1 VKAIIL
7 AGGLGTRLRPI
18 TLSCPKPL
26 LPIGNRPL
34 LHRLVLNLRAH
45 GVREFVFL
53 LHYQPQRFIDA
64 LGDGQRFD
72 AHFHYVVM
80 EKDLSTAG
88 SVKFAAEHITET
100 TLIYSGD
107 ILADLPLRRML
118 VFHQRRR
125 ALVTLALHAV
135 SAPLPYGLVLRDGD
149 GRLRRFFEKPTW
161 PQVFSDWINASIYL
175 IEPELLEHI
184 PGTERPVLFER
195 EVFPP
200 LAASGAE
207 IFGFPIS
214 GYWRDVGTPEDL
226 RLANMDYL
234 NGRLPKKML
243 TPDELTWHVPA
254 RNKSASHGA
263 VGHGS
268 KIAPDAQ
275 LDASVI
281 GADCRIDSHAK
292 IHGSVIFDG
301 AQLGKGAQVNNA
313 ILMSGVEVEAKAE
326 IHHNAVIAE
335 KAHIGAA
342 AIVAANAVVRKAG
355 RVASGA
361 TVSAK
366 RVLPTGYIRRFVDGG
381 SLLGSVK
388 GGMSTDFMR
397 WVGKTFAWRQRQ
409 HFEKSADHQILL
421 ATQEEELFNTW
432 SKALAQGILS
442 TGCDVHLLESVT
454 LPAARWALA
463 RKNGRYLG
471 GIYLSTD
478 RHAELIRLALI
489 HPTAEDFTTEES
501 CSLERI
507 DLLDAPNEGNLR
519 IVETAPV
526 QADYLSR
533 LLQCAFAADDS
544 SAPRLAPEAKSILHR
559 AVPVRAGV
567 VGQATA
573 GIIEKFFNLAGC
585 SAEIEMFPVDMSA
598 DFRRHTRAA
607 QKAFVQSLTDDV
619 GLGIWIGG
627 TGERLQLALSG
638 YGLLPR
644 GCSDALVAR
653 LLMEQDPTIQL
664 VAGWLFPHFIPAPTA
679 VWLPRFAGH
688 IRRYEGCMLTAACLR
703 SADAGA
709 RIIGFDGRGGIAFPP
724 ALASLEP
731 LAGQAGARLQKSS
744 PPSDEPCK
752 IAYPDAVM
760 AMAFLLRA
768 LEKISRDELLA
779 KLSGANLGYRLMP
792 CPDEAKAYLMRR
804 LVESYGHL
812 PAAFGDGIRLQ
823 ENDSNWIVIRPC
835 AGMEALEIYWEEN
848 PDSPARK
855 RESGF
860 NTIVRR
866 QLAHWRKT
874 HASSA
879 VASS

>member
-1 VKAIIL
+1 MKAIIL

-34 LHRLVLNLRAH
+34 LHRLVFNLRAY
-45 GVREFVFL
+45 GVREFIFL

-64 LGDGQRFD
+64 LGDGQRFE
-72 AHFHYVVM
+72 AQFHYVVM
-80 EKDLSTAG
+80 EKDLGTAG

-107 ILADLPLRRML
+107 ILAELPLRRML
-118 VFHQRRR
+118 VFHQRRG

-135 SAPLPYGLVLRDGD
+135 SAPLPYGLVLRDSD

-175 IEPELLEHI
+175 IEPGLLQHI
-184 PGTERPVLFER
+184 PGADRPILFEQ

-200 LAASGAE
+200 LAASGAK

-234 NGRLPKKML
+234 HGRLPKKML
-243 TPDELTWHVPA
+243 TPEELTSHDPTRGTTA
-254 RNKSASHGA
+254 RRGV
-263 VGHGS
+263 VGHRS
-268 KIAPDAQ
+268 QIAPDAH
-275 LDASVI
+275 LEASVI

-292 IHGSVIFDG
+292 IHGAVVFDG
-301 AQLGKGAQVNNA
+301 VHLGKGVQVNNA

-326 IHHNAVIAE
+326 IHHNAVVAE

-342 AIVAANAVVRKAG
+342 AIVAANAIVRNTA
-355 RVASGA
+355 RVACGA

-366 RVLPTGYIRRFVDGG
+366 RVLPTGYLRRFVDGG

-409 HFEKSADHQILL
+409 HCEKSADQQVLL

-454 LPAARWALA
+454 LPAARWALQ
-463 RKNGRYLG
+463 NGRYLG

-507 DLLDAPNEGNLR
+507 DLLDAPKEGNLR
-519 IVETAPV
+519 IMEAAPI

-533 LLQCAFAADDS
+533 LLQCVCATDDS
-544 SAPRLAPEAKSILHR
+544 PTRRQTPVRLAPQAHAVLHH
-559 AVPVRAGV
+559 AVPIRAGV

-573 GIIEKFFNLAGC
+573 RVVEKFFNLIGC
-585 SAEIEMFPVDMSA
+585 SAEIEMFPIDMSA

-607 QKAFVQSLTDDV
+607 QKAFVQSLTDEV
-619 GLGIWIGG
+619 GLGVWIGG
-627 TGERLQLALSG
+627 TGERLQLALPGS
-638 YGLLPR
+638 GLLPR
-644 GCSDALVAR
+644 GSSDALVAR
-653 LLMEQDPTIQL
+653 LLMEEDPTVQL
-664 VAGWLFPHFIPAPTA
+664 VAGWLFPHFSAA
-679 VWLPRFAGH
+679 LQPR
-688 IRRYEGCMLTAACLR
+688 IRRYEGCMLTTACLR
-703 SADAGA
+703 SAPAGA
-709 RIIGFDGRGGIAFPP
+709 LMIGFDGRGAIAFPP
-724 ALASLEP
+724 PALESGKISHP
-731 LAGQAGARLQKSS
+731 R
-744 PPSDEPCK
+744 

-768 LEKISRDELLA
+768 LGKISRGELLA
-779 KLSGANLGYRLMP
+779 KLCSVNLGYRLMP

-804 LVESYGHL
+804 LVESYSHL
-812 PAAFGDGIRLQ
+812 AGAFSDGIRLQ
-823 ENDSNWIVIRPC
+823 QNDSSWIVIRPC

-848 PDSPARK
+848 PDSPARQ

-860 NTIVRR
+860 NSTVRR

-874 HASSA
+874 HAPTD
-879 VASS
+879 VASSD

>member
-1 VKAIIL
+1 MKAIIL

-53 LHYQPQRFIDA
+53 LHYQPQLFIDA

-72 AHFHYVVM
+72 AHFRYVVM

-100 TLIYSGD
+100 TLLYSGD
-107 ILADLPLRRML
+107 ILADLPLHRML
-118 VFHQRRR
+118 VFHRRR
-125 ALVTLALHAV
+125 GALVTLALHAV

-184 PGTERPVLFER
+184 PGAERPVLFEQ

-207 IFGFPIS
+207 IFGFPIT

-234 NGRLPKKML
+234 NRRLPRKML
-243 TPDELTWHVPA
+243 TPEELSSHVAARDE
-254 RNKSASHGA
+254 SASHGV
-263 VGHGS
+263 VGHGGT
-268 KIAPDAQ
+268 IAPDAH
-275 LDASVI
+275 LEASVI
-281 GADCRIDSHAK
+281 GANCRIDSHAK
-292 IHGSVIFDG
+292 IHGTVIFDG
-301 AQLGKGAQVNNA
+301 VHLGKGVQINNA

-342 AIVAANAVVRKAG
+342 AIVAANAIVRNAA
-355 RVASGA
+355 RVASGE

-381 SLLGSVK
+381 NLLGSVK

-397 WVGKTFAWRQRQ
+397 WVGKTFSWRQRQ
-409 HFEKSADHQILL
+409 HLEKSANHLPAAATILL

-454 LPAARWALA
+454 LPAARWALQ
-463 RKNGRYLG
+463 NGRYLG

-489 HPTAEDFTTEES
+489 HSTAEDFTTEES

-519 IVETAPV
+519 ILETAPV
-526 QADYLSR
+526 QAEYLSR
-533 LLQCAFAADDS
+533 LLQCLFATDDP
-544 SAPRLAPEAKSILHR
+544 SAQRLTPEAKSVLHR

-573 GIIEKFFNLAGC
+573 GIIQKFFNLAGC
-585 SAEIEMFPVDMSA
+585 SAEIEMFPIDMSA

-607 QKAFVQSLTDDV
+607 QKAFVQSLTDEV

-627 TGERLQLALSG
+627 TGERLQLALPG
-638 YGLLPR
+638 HGLLPR

-653 LLMEQDPTIQL
+653 LLMELEPTAQL
-664 VAGWLFPHFIPAPTA
+664 VVGWLFPHFIPA
-679 VWLPRFAGH
+679 LSRFAGR
-688 IRRYEGCMLTAACLR
+688 IRRYEGCMLTTACLR
-703 SADAGA
+703 SAPPGA
-709 RIIGFDGRGGIAFPP
+709 RLIGFDGRGAIAFPP
-724 ALASLEP
+724 ATL
-731 LAGQAGARLQKSS
+731 KS
-744 PPSDEPCK
+744 DNM
-752 IAYPDAVM
+752 AQTGVTYPDAVM

-779 KLSGANLGYRLMP
+779 KLSGANVGYRLMP

-804 LVESYGHL
+804 LVESYSHL
-812 PAAFGDGIRLQ
+812 PGAFSDGIRLQ

-848 PDSPARK
+848 PASPARK

-874 HASSA
+874 HTSSA
-879 VASS
+879 AAPTGVASS

>member
-53 LHYQPQRFIDA
+53 LHYQPRRFIEA

-72 AHFHYVVM
+72 AHFRYIVM

-100 TLIYSGD
+100 TLICSGD

-118 VFHQRRR
+118 VFHQRRG

-175 IEPELLEHI
+175 IEPELIEHI
-184 PGTERPVLFER
+184 PSAERPVLFEQ

-254 RNKSASHGA
+254 RDKSASHGV
-263 VGHGS
+263 VGHGG
-268 KIAPDAQ
+268 KIAPDAL

-281 GADCRIDSHAK
+281 GADCRIDAHAK

-301 AQLGKGAQVNNA
+301 AHLGKGVQVNNA

-342 AIVAANAVVRKAG
+342 AIVAANAIVRNAG

-409 HFEKSADHQILL
+409 HCEKSADHQILL

-442 TGCDVHLLESVT
+442 TGCNVHLLESVT
-454 LPAARWALA
+454 LPAARWALQ
-463 RKNGRYLG
+463 NGRYLG

-507 DLLDAPNEGNLR
+507 DLLDTPNEGTLR
-519 IVETAPV
+519 ILETAPA

-533 LLQCAFAADDS
+533 LLECVFAADDP
-544 SAPRLAPEAKSILHR
+544 SAQRLAPETKSILHR

-573 GIIEKFFNLAGC
+573 GVIQKFFNLSGC
-585 SAEIEMFPVDMSA
+585 SAEIEMFPIDMSA

-627 TGERLQLALSG
+627 TGERLQLALPG
-638 YGLLPR
+638 RGLLPR

-653 LLMEQDPTIQL
+653 LLMEQDPSAQL
-664 VAGWLFPHFIPAPTA
+664 VAGWLFPHFIPA
-679 VWLPRFAGH
+679 LPRFAGR

-703 SADAGA
+703 SATPGA
-709 RIIGFDGRGGIAFPP
+709 RLIGFDGRGAIAFPP
-724 ALASLEP
+724 PALES
-731 LAGQAGARLQKSS
+731 G
-744 PPSDEPCK
+744 K
-752 IAYPDAVM
+752 IAQTGVAYPDAVM

-779 KLSGANLGYRLMP
+779 TLSGANLGYRLMP

-804 LVESYGHL
+804 LVESYGHV
-812 PAAFGDGIRLQ
+812 PGAFSDGIRLQ

-848 PDSPARK
+848 PDSPARQRK
-855 RESGF
+855 SGF

-866 QLAHWRKT
+866 QLARWRKAHT
-874 HASSA
+874 PTGAASTGAASS
-879 VASS
+879 

>member
-18 TLSCPKPL
+18 TLNCPKPL

-34 LHRLVLNLRAH
+34 LQRLVLNLRAH

-53 LHYQPQRFIDA
+53 LHYQPQRFIDT
-64 LGDGQRFD
+64 LGDGRHFD
-72 AHFHYVVM
+72 ANFRYVVM

-88 SVKFAAEHITET
+88 SVKFAAEHVTET
-100 TLIYSGD
+100 TLIHSGD
-107 ILADLPLRRML
+107 ILADIPLRRMM

-125 ALVTLALHAV
+125 ALATLALHPV
-135 SAPLPYGLVLRDGD
+135 SAPLPFGLVLRAGD
-149 GRLRRFFEKPTW
+149 GRIRRFFEKPTW
-161 PQVFSDWINASIYL
+161 PQVFSDWINTSVYL
-175 IEPELLEHI
+175 VEPALLDHI
-184 PGTERPVLFER
+184 PGAARMVFFEK

-200 LAASGAE
+200 LAAAGAE
-207 IFGFPIS
+207 IFGFPLT
-214 GYWRDVGTPEDL
+214 GYWRDVGTPEDF

-234 NGRLPKKML
+234 HGRLPKKML
-243 TPDELTWHVPA
+243 APDELTRHVPVGG
-254 RNKSASHGA
+254 KSASHYV
-263 VGHGS
+263 VGPGG
-268 KIAPDAQ
+268 KIAPDAH

-281 GADCRIDSHAK
+281 GANCSIESHAK
-292 IHGSVIFDG
+292 IRGAVIFDG
-301 AQLGKGAQVNNA
+301 AHLGKGVQINNA
-313 ILMSGVEVEAKAE
+313 ILMAGVEVEAKAE

-342 AIVAANAVVRKAG
+342 AIVAANAIVRNAA
-355 RVASGA
+355 RVASGE

-409 HFEKSADHQILL
+409 HFEKSADDQPAAATILL

-454 LPAARWALA
+454 LPAARWALQ
-463 RKNGRYLG
+463 NGRYLG

-489 HPTAEDFTTEES
+489 HPTAEDFTTDES

-507 DLLDAPNEGNLR
+507 DLIDAPHQGNLC
-519 IVETAPV
+519 ILEAAPI

-533 LLQCAFAADDS
+533 LIQCAFAADDP
-544 SAPRLAPEAKSILHR
+544 SAQRLTPEAKSVLQR

-573 GIIEKFFNLAGC
+573 GIIEKFFNLVGC

-607 QKAFVQSLTDDV
+607 QKAFVQSLTDGT

-627 TGERLQLALSG
+627 TGERLQLALPG

-653 LLMEQDPTIQL
+653 LLMEQYPTVQL
-664 VAGWLFPHFIPAPTA
+664 VAGWLFPHFIPLSP
-679 VWLPRFAGH
+679 H

-703 SADAGA
+703 PAHPGA
-709 RIIGFDGRGGIAFPP
+709 RIIGFDGRGAIAFPP
-724 ALASLEP
+724 A
-731 LAGQAGARLQKSS
+731 GTRQKKSS
-744 PPSDEPCK
+744 PPSVESCK

-779 KLSGANLGYRLMP
+779 KLSGAHLGYRLMP

-804 LVESYGHL
+804 LVESYDHL
-812 PAAFGDGIRLQ
+812 PCAFSDGIRLQ
-823 ENDSNWIVIRPC
+823 EKEENRSNWIVVRPC

-848 PDSPARK
+848 PDSPAEK
-855 RESGF
+855 GYAPQGESGF

-866 QLAHWRKT
+866 QLARWRKAHT
-874 HASSA
+874 LTGAASSGA
-879 VASS
+879 ASS